1 VLVPGV
7 ALVCVVLDEKLRFRG
22 REEELEEDDLDAV
35 VREVV
40 RGRAV

>member
-7 ALVCVVLDEKLRFRG
+7 ALVWVVLDEKLRFRG
-22 REEELEEDDLDAV
+22 KDEELEEDDLDADA
-35 VREVV
+35 V